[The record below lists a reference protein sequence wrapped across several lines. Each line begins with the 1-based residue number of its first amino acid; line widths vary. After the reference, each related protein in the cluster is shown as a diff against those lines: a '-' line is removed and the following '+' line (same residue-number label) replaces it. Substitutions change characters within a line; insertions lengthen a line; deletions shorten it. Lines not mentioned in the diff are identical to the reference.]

1 MSLIIEKKNL
11 LVPLNQNFTS
21 FLLDLSS
28 NPHNKILKIWLEKES
43 FKLKFKVFIVGLKV
57 NDALLSGSKKNKF
70 IE

>member
-1 MSLIIEKKNL
+1 MAGK
-11 LVPLNQNFTS
+11 
-21 FLLDLSS
+21 D
-28 NPHNKILKIWLEKES
+28 S